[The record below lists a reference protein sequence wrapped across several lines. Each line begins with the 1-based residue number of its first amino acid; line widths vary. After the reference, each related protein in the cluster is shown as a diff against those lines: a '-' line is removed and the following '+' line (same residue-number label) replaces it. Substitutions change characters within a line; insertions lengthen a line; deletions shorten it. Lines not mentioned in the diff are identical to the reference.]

1 MSKSPGSDDFIGEC
15 YQTFREELTPI
26 HLKLLQKFAKER
38 KLQNLFYKA
47 TITLITKQDK
57 DTKKLQV
64 NITDKLRCKNQ
75 TKTLGIQIQQYVK
88 NIIHH
93 DQVAIIPGMQV
104 FFNIHKSSSRMHD
117 IAN

>member
-1 MSKSPGSDDFIGEC
+1 MIVSIDEEMAFAKIQHQFMIKNLPMSKSPGSDDFIGEC

-57 DTKKLQV
+57 DTKKL
-64 NITDKLRCKNQ
+64 
-75 TKTLGIQIQQYVK
+75 
-88 NIIHH
+88 
-93 DQVAIIPGMQV
+93 
-104 FFNIHKSSSRMHD
+104 
-117 IAN
+117 